1 MPFTALRRLAWI
13 GLSAITIC
21 LLARPL
27 LGPGHELAVAGIAI
41 GLHALV
47 ASNLWQPLVRALGLD
62 PVYADAAIH
71 AAGGVQ
77 VVGIAVAN
85 PLGWVIHSVFPS
97 VCLAPDHVR
106 PGAAF
111 SMVARPGAPALG
123 RGLPAFGADALW
135 LATGIWLF
143 FRGRQSHN
151 WRLSLIGLLIQAQV
165 GVIHLLDTHI
175 PLADVDASGIPFAL
189 EVAVPGAG
197 WVSGNLAAMPAQ
209 QQVVLG
215 GILLIAA
222 YAFAALLVLTAS
234 ALRALVARVRSTHRA
249 PRRHATSP
257 LDAVQPG
264 GLRTLVSLGLAL
276 LTAWSPIGALAL
288 GSSNWGINEIVV
300 PGAQPGAALHT
311 PGRAHSLRVSG
322 ATPVRLVQQP
332 DGTWQYLVDG
342 VPETI
347 KGVGYNPWYA
357 SLSPADRA
365 AVYNRDFAAMHQAGI
380 NTIEGWFENQ
390 FDSVTLDA
398 AARNGI
404 GVMMPFELNQDWDFT
419 DPNVQQQIL
428 DRVSAYVDT
437 YKDHPAV
444 RMWSPGNENL
454 HRILYAHWVSQA
466 NVPAAQATAAALAA
480 FLPKLVDRI
489 HELDPNH
496 PVVYRDAEDVYL
508 PWIVNAF
515 AQSAGGDSRPWLV
528 YGANVYSAMRLEQIV
543 GGWPAQWPGHAL
555 LISEYAPGGMSPADR
570 PLGFQHQWAQIMTR
584 PGVVLGGLAYTWAT
598 NGPEDLDRV
607 FGLVD
612 PSGAPTDGALAAIS
626 SEYLS
631 G

>member
-1 MPFTALRRLAWI
+1 M
-13 GLSAITIC
+13 C

-27 LGPGHELAVAGIAI
+27 LGLGHELAVAAVAI
-41 GLHALV
+41 TLHTLV
-47 ASNLWQPLVRALGLD
+47 ASNIWQPLVRGLGLD
-62 PVYADAAIH
+62 PVYADAAIR

-85 PLGWVIHSVFPS
+85 PLGSLLHAVFPGL
-97 VCLAPDHVR
+97 CLAPDHVR

-111 SMVARPGAPALG
+111 SMVARAGAPALG
-123 RGLPAFGADALW
+123 RDLAAFGADVLW
-135 LATGIWLF
+135 LAIGIWLF
-143 FRGRQSHN
+143 AWGQQHRN
-151 WRLSLIGLLIQAQV
+151 WRLSLVGLFVQALV
-165 GVIHLLDTHI
+165 GVIHLLNTHI

-189 EVAVPGAG
+189 QVAIPGAG
-197 WVSGNLAAMPAQ
+197 WFTGNLTNMPAEQ
-209 QQVVLG
+209 RDLLLG
-215 GILLIAA
+215 AILLLAA
-222 YAFAALLVLTAS
+222 YAFATVLVLIATG
-234 ALRALVARVRSTHRA
+234 LRRA
-249 PRRHATSP
+249 PGFIRRTVTRAMRARTRPFQRASRRHDNPAGAP
-257 LDAVQPG
+257 LPWR
-264 GLRTLVSLGLAL
+264 LRTIATVGLAL
-276 LTAWSPIGALAL
+276 LTAWSPIGALAV
-288 GSSNWGINEIVV
+288 GSSNWGLDAVLV
-300 PGAQPGAALHT
+300 PSSTTAPRAS
-311 PGRAHSLRVSG
+311 GRAHSLRVSG
-322 ATPVRLVQQP
+322 ATPVSVVQQP

-342 VPETI
+342 VPEVI

-357 SLSPADRA
+357 ALSPADRT
-365 AVYNRDFAAMHQAGI
+365 AVYDRDFAAMHNTGI

-390 FDSVTLDA
+390 FDSLTLDA

-466 NVPAAQATAAALAA
+466 NVPAAQAKAAALAA
-480 FLPKLVDRI
+480 FLPKVVDRI
-489 HELDPNH
+489 RQLDPNH

-515 AQSAGGDSRPWLV
+515 SQSGGGDRPWLI
-528 YGANVYSAMRLEQIV
+528 YGANVYSDARLQQII

-555 LISEYAPGGMSPADR
+555 LISEYAPGGMSSSDR
-570 PLGFQHQWAQIMTR
+570 PFGFQHQWAQIMTR

-612 PSGAPTDGALAAIS
+612 PSGAPTDGALAAVS
-626 SEYLS
+626 AAYLS
-631 G
+631 VGGG

>member
-1 MPFTALRRLAWI
+1 MSFRLPRRVVLI
-13 GLSAITIC
+13 GLSAIVIC
-21 LLARPL
+21 LIARPL
-27 LGPGHELAVAGIAI
+27 LGLGHELAVAAVAIA
-41 GLHALV
+41 LHALV
-47 ASNLWQPLVRALGLD
+47 ASNIWQPIVRGLGLD

-77 VVGIAVAN
+77 VVGIAVSN
-85 PLGWVIHSVFPS
+85 PLGSLIHSVLPS
-97 VCLAPDHVR
+97 ICLAPDHVK

-111 SMVARPGAPALG
+111 SMVARAGAPALG
-123 RGLPAFGADALW
+123 RGLAAFGADVVW
-135 LATGIWLF
+135 LAIGIWLF
-143 FRGRQSHN
+143 VRGRN
-151 WRLSLIGLLIQAQV
+151 WRLSLIGLLIQAQI

-189 EVAVPGAG
+189 EIALPGAG
-197 WVSGNLAAMPAQ
+197 WVTGNLAAMPPAQ
-209 QQVVLG
+209 RDMLLG
-215 GILLIAA
+215 TILLVGA
-222 YAFAALLVLTAS
+222 YAAAALLVLGAS
-234 ALRALVARVRSTHRA
+234 LARRLIRHGIITSSRAYTPLRA
-249 PRRHATSP
+249 
-257 LDAVQPG
+257 
-264 GLRTLVSLGLAL
+264 RTAMSVGLAL
-276 LTAWSPIGALAL
+276 LTAWSPIGALAV
-288 GSSNWGINEIVV
+288 GSSNWRLDDVV
-300 PGAQPGAALHT
+300 LPSSTTATHMPGH
-311 PGRAHSLRVSG
+311 AHSLRVSG
-322 ATPVRLVQQP
+322 ATPVTITQQP

-357 SLSPADRA
+357 ALSPADRK
-365 AVYNRDFAAMHQAGI
+365 AVYDRDFAEMHKAGI

-390 FDSVTLDA
+390 FDSVTLDE

-428 DRVSAYVDT
+428 DRVSAYVET

-444 RMWSPGNENL
+444 RMWAPGNENL

-466 NVPAAQATAAALAA
+466 NVPAAQAKATALAA
-480 FLPKLVDRI
+480 FLPRLVDRI

-515 AQSAGGDSRPWLV
+515 SQSGGDNRPWLI
-528 YGANVYSAMRLEQIV
+528 YGANVYSDARLQQII

-555 LISEYAPGGMSPADR
+555 LISEYAPGGMSSSDR

-612 PSGAPTDGALAAIS
+612 PSGTPTDGALAAVS
-626 SEYLS
+626 DAYLS
-631 G
+631 AGAG

>member
-1 MPFTALRRLAWI
+1 VRLYSRRRLALI
-13 GLSAITIC
+13 GLSALGIC

-27 LGPGHELAVAGIAI
+27 LGLGHELAVAGVAI
-41 GLHALV
+41 MLHSLV
-47 ASNLWQPLVRALGLD
+47 ASNVWQPLVRGLGLD

-85 PLGWVIHSVFPS
+85 PLGALLHSVFPAL
-97 VCLAPDHVR
+97 CLSPDHVR

-111 SMVARPGAPALG
+111 SMVARAGAPALG
-123 RGLPAFGADALW
+123 RGLAAFGADVLW
-135 LATGIWLF
+135 LAIGIWLF
-143 FRGRQSHN
+143 AWGHRNRS
-151 WRLSLIGLLIQAQV
+151 WRLSLLGLFVQAQV

-197 WVSGNLAAMPAQ
+197 WVTGNLANMPAEERDLM
-209 QQVVLG
+209 LG
-215 GILLIAA
+215 AILLLAA
-222 YAFAALLVLTAS
+222 YAFACVLVLS
-234 ALRALVARVRSTHRA
+234 AKGL
-249 PRRHATSP
+249 RHAFRFARSRDRRREQLAAP
-257 LDAVQPG
+257 LSWR
-264 GLRTLVSLGLAL
+264 LRTMATVGLAL
-276 LTAWSPIGALAL
+276 LTAWSPIGALAV
-288 GSSNWGINEIVV
+288 GSSNWALDDVV
-300 PGAQPGAALHT
+300 LPSSTTAPHA
-311 PGRAHSLRVSG
+311 PGRAHTLRVSG
-322 ATPVRLVQQP
+322 ATPVTVVQQP

-342 VPETI
+342 VPEEI

-357 SLSPADRA
+357 SLSPADRTN
-365 AVYNRDFAAMHQAGI
+365 VYNRDFAEMHNAGI

-404 GVMMPFELNQDWDFT
+404 GVMMPFELNQDWDYT

-428 DRVSAYVDT
+428 DRVSAYVET

-444 RMWSPGNENL
+444 RMWAPGNENL

-466 NVPAAQATAAALAA
+466 NVPAAQAKATALAA
-480 FLPKLVDRI
+480 FLPKIVDRI

-515 AQSAGGDSRPWLV
+515 SQSGGDARPWLI
-528 YGANVYSAMRLEQIV
+528 YGANVYSDARLQQII
-543 GGWPAQWPGHAL
+543 GSWPTQWPGHAL
-555 LISEYAPGGMSPADR
+555 LISEYAPGGMSSTDR
-570 PLGFQHQWAQIMTR
+570 PRGFQHQWAQIMTR

-607 FGLVD
+607 FGFVD
-612 PSGAPTDGALAAIS
+612 PSGTPTDGALSAVSAA
-626 SEYLS
+626 YLS
-631 G
+631 VGGG